1 MSSSLISTENLTV
14 EYAVGERVVRAVADV
29 TLKIEPGEIVGV
41 VGESGSGKSTL
52 CAALIRALPPY
63 ARISGKV
70 AFAGNPLYDLSVSQ
84 LRTLRRRD
92 IAMVPQNP
100 MTSLDPLFTIGNQM
114 EEVIN
119 TRIIAESR
127 GAARLSA
134 VELLSGV
141 HITAPE
147 MRIRQYPH
155 ELSGGMKQR
164 VLIAIANASSPKL
177 LLADEPTSALDATI
191 QEGILVLFDEIR
203 EKTGSAVVIVS
214 HDLGAI
220 KRVSDRTIIMYAGR
234 VVEDGSTKEVFSNPK
249 HPYTRA
255 LLASLPAVVDDRV
268 VISSIGGQVPDLSRL
283 GPGCA
288 FAERCAD
295 VTEKCDRLQPPL
307 RPSITSHSAA
317 CWNIETSAGDN
328 HVR

>member
-1 MSSSLISTENLTV
+1 MPSSLISTENLTV
-14 EYAVGERVVRAVADV
+14 EYAVGKRVVRAVADV
-29 TLKIEPGEIVGV
+29 TLTIEPGEIVGI

-52 CAALIRALPPY
+52 CAALIRALPHY
-63 ARISGKV
+63 ARVSGKV
-70 AFAGNPLYDLSVSQ
+70 EFAGQALYDLSASQ

-114 EEVIN
+114 DEVIS
-119 TRIIAESR
+119 TRIVNKPGTEP
-127 GAARLSA
+127 RLSA
-134 VELLSGV
+134 IDLLRSV
-141 HITAPE
+141 HMTAPE
-147 MRIRQYPH
+147 MRIGQYPH

-164 VLIAIANASSPKL
+164 VLIAIATASSPKL
-177 LLADEPTSALDATI
+177 ILADEPTSALDATV

-234 VVEDGSTKEVFSNPK
+234 IVEDGPTREVFSNPQ

-255 LLASLPAVVDDRV
+255 LLASLPTIVDDRV
-268 VISSIGGQVPDLSRL
+268 VISTIAGQVPDLAEL

-288 FAERCAD
+288 FADRCQD
-295 VTEKCDRLQPPL
+295 VIEKCRYQQPPK
-307 RPSITSHSAA
+307 RPLAPSHSAS
-317 CWNIETSAGDN
+317 CWVVEPAMEVS
-328 HVR
+328 R